1 MSNCTLHRSDIVYLY
16 WDPACQAF
24 LKFCY
29 ESLSDFFEFVCD
41 KNGEVVKLF
50 NGVLVAHALLFTDLQ
65 HGATG
70 TQSEPGTGG
79 GTAIERHIES
89 LANESFEMIHTRK
102 SLYIT

>member
-1 MSNCTLHRSDIVYLY
+1 MSDIAYLY
-16 WDPACQAF
+16 GDPACQAF

-79 GTAIERHIES
+79 GTAIESASNHLQICMK
-89 LANESFEMIHTRK
+89 MIHTHLEIALHNINPILK
-102 SLYIT
+102 S